1 MDKAIEAMLDAFIAA
16 DRPSMLLANEIE
28 VALDD
33 AYPDN
38 DYVQDL
44 VGMLAMYRPEGGEGG
59 EFLYDA
65 EAIRAK
71 LVRERDYLSAL
82 AN

>member
-44 VGMLAMYRPEGGEGG
+44 VGMLAMYRPEGGE
-59 EFLYDA
+59 FLYDA
-65 EAIRAK
+65 EAIRVK
-71 LVRERDYLSAL
+71 LVRARDYLSGL
-82 AN
+82 AD

>member
-1 MDKAIEAMLDAFIAA
+1 MNRSIEAMLDAFIAA
-16 DRPSMLLANEIE
+16 DRPSILLANEIE

-44 VGMLAMYRPEGGEGG
+44 VSMLAMYRPQGG

-65 EAIRAK
+65 EAMRAK
-71 LVRERDYLSAL
+71 LVRARDYLSGL
-82 AN
+82 AD

>member
-33 AYPDN
+33 AYPD
-38 DYVQDL
+38 
-44 VGMLAMYRPEGGEGG
+44 EGG